1 MIANWTDRRL
11 KVAFLIT
18 ALAVYL
24 IVGYVLQVQNGFI
37 IGDALSR
44 VAAAQSV
51 LFSRDPHLAA
61 IGFIFTPLT
70 ALVQIPA
77 IALSPL
83 WPEMAERA
91 FSGTIMSAFFMAAAV
106 VQILSMGTDRGLP
119 RAYSITITALFAL
132 NPMIVFYGSNGMSEA
147 PFIFFMSWAVRR
159 LIMWMI
165 NDDVHHL
172 VVAGGIAMGLAYLTR
187 YDAVAC
193 VAAAGFLVGIT
204 TYVRAETAPRFK
216 RALLDLLMVSL
227 PGFAAFMGWAVVSW
241 LITGQAFAQFTSQ
254 YGNTAILAQSGQTK
268 PELVEGLSFA
278 AVSITLLAPTLL
290 PLAGWTLARRWGRP
304 YWPTLLVP
312 VAIYGGALA
321 FQSYSYAA
329 GSTFGFLRFYIIAIP
344 FATCLALLAV
354 PDGVIL
360 PTKRPGRF
368 APPVLVDPAASF
380 RGPHSKL
387 VYVAVALVFAVSVPI
402 TAWGMGKPEY
412 APQEFALG
420 AVLAPQPDDLTEQNA
435 REHRIADTFATERQI
450 AHYLDDLGLPDGS
463 VITDTVYG
471 FAVLAASR
479 NPRMYVI
486 PSDPDF
492 TTILNDPVEA
502 GLEYMLAVPPTGRGT
517 SDALNLRY
525 PTLYDTGADVATLEL
540 EVPNSG
546 DGQPNWRL
554 YRVNEALPAG

>member
-1 MIANWTDRRL
+1 
-11 KVAFLIT
+11 
-18 ALAVYL
+18 
-24 IVGYVLQVQNGFI
+24 
-37 IGDALSR
+37 
-44 VAAAQSV
+44 
-51 LFSRDPHLAA
+51 
-61 IGFIFTPLT
+61 
-70 ALVQIPA
+70 
-77 IALSPL
+77 
-83 WPEMAERA
+83 
-91 FSGTIMSAFFMAAAV
+91 
-106 VQILSMGTDRGLP
+106 
-119 RAYSITITALFAL
+119 
-132 NPMIVFYGSNGMSEA
+132 
-147 PFIFFMSWAVRR
+147 
-159 LIMWMI
+159 
-165 NDDVHHL
+165 
-172 VVAGGIAMGLAYLTR
+172 
-187 YDAVAC
+187 VAC

-268 PELVEGLSFA
+268 PELAEGLSFA

-368 APPVLVDPAASF
+368 APPALVDPAASF

-412 APQEFALG
+412 APQEFALA